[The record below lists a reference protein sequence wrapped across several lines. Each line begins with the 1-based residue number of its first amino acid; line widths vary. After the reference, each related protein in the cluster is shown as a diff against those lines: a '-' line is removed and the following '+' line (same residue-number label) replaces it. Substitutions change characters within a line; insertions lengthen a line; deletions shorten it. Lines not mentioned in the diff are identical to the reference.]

1 MTDAARSA
9 GTSVIDLNGSW
20 TFAISDGPLPCPVRD
35 EEDLRRAGLD
45 VRPATVPGCV
55 ELDLLANGLIEDPFV
70 GMNVVGLRWLERSYV
85 YYVRRFTA
93 PDVGDREP
101 VLVFEG
107 LDCFAE
113 IALNGVL
120 VGTTD
125 NMLVEHVIPVGG
137 ALIPGA
143 ENTLSVAIAPAV
155 ERARSHAYPPGV
167 RADATGY
174 EGLYVRKAPH
184 MYGWDI
190 TPRAVSAGIWR
201 PVSLRLLPPTRFEWA
216 WLETESVAS
225 DGSSAT
231 LVLHYRT
238 ETAGA
243 FDDQW
248 RLRLSGACGDSRFG
262 VERRLLFDAGALRL
276 NLEAPRLWWPRGR
289 GSPDLYDVTVELI
302 HDGDVVDTRRYEHG
316 IRTIDI
322 RRTSTT
328 NADGE
333 GEFCF
338 TVNGE
343 PLFVMGTNWAPLDA
357 YHARDAARIDEAFAM
372 VVDLGCN
379 MIRCWGGGVYEN
391 DRLFDLCDRSGI
403 LVWQDF
409 AMACAVYPQ
418 DDEFQAQLR
427 DEARRVVRR
436 LRQHASLAVWC
447 GDNECDETYVW
458 TGGRRRDPNTNVL
471 TRTVLPG
478 VLREEDPSRPYLPS
492 SPYVDPSA
500 FATGRR
506 ELPEDHLWGPR
517 DYYKS
522 PFYTGSVCH
531 FASEIG
537 FLGSPDVETLQR
549 YLSPNKLWPPDDE
562 EWRLHSTAPLPG
574 IALHDYRVR
583 LMQTQVRNVFG
594 EVPAELEDFVFAS
607 QAVQAE
613 ALKFFIELFR
623 AQKWR
628 RTGII
633 WWDLIDGWPQV
644 SDAVVDYYLRRKPA
658 YAAVKTA
665 QAPLTVIVREPQDGI
680 HAIVAVNDT
689 RTGAPLRFVVRDLD
703 QPDAEVRGSA
713 VAMADSITALADFDG
728 EAGGQR
734 FLVIDWE
741 TRAGAG
747 RSHYLAGS
755 PPFSLERYRTWR
767 QRMDALP
774 APEMTFK
781 DTPIR
786 GART

>member
-1 MTDAARSA
+1 MANEAA
-9 GTSVIDLNGSW
+9 GTSLVDLGGEW
-20 TFAISDGPLPCPVRD
+20 AFAISERRLPSPLRG
-35 EEDLRRAGLD
+35 EADLRNAGLD

-55 ELDLLANGLIEDPFV
+55 ELDLLANGLIADPFI
-70 GMNVVGLRWLERSYV
+70 GTNVIDLRRLEHSYV
-85 YYVRRFTA
+85 YYVRPFRA
-93 PDVGDREP
+93 PAVGDRDP

-113 IALNGVL
+113 ITLNGVL

-125 NMLVEHVIPVGG
+125 NMLVEHEIPVGSS
-137 ALIPGA
+137 LIPGA
-143 ENTLSVAIAPAV
+143 ENILCVAIDPAV
-155 ERARSHAYPPGV
+155 ERARSRPYPPGL
-167 RADATGY
+167 RADASGY
-174 EGLYVRKAPH
+174 EALYVRKAPH

-201 PVSLRLLPPTRFEWA
+201 PVSLRLLPPERLDLA
-216 WLETESVAS
+216 WLDTESLAQ
-225 DGSSAT
+225 DGSAAT
-231 LVLHYRT
+231 VVLRYRT
-238 ETAGA
+238 RKAGA
-243 FDDQW
+243 FDDRWQ
-248 RLRLSGACGDSRFG
+248 LRVVGTCGDSRFEA
-262 VERRLLFDAGALRL
+262 ERALLFEAGALRL
-276 NLEAPRLWWPRGR
+276 TVDAPRLWWPRGR
-289 GSPDLYDVTVELI
+289 GAPDLYDVTVELI
-302 HDGDVVDTRRYEHG
+302 HDGNVVDTVRFEHG
-316 IRTIDI
+316 IRTVEL

-328 NADGE
+328 NADGD
-333 GEFCF
+333 GDFCF
-338 TVNGE
+338 QVNGE
-343 PLFVMGTNWAPLDA
+343 PLFVLGTNWAPLDA
-357 YHARDAARIDEAFAM
+357 YHARDAARLEQAFAM
-372 VVDLGCN
+372 AVDLGCN
-379 MIRCWGGGVYEN
+379 MIRCWGGSVYES
-391 DRLFDLCDRSGI
+391 DRFFELCDRAGV

-409 AMACAVYPQ
+409 AMACAIYPQ
-418 DDEFQAQLR
+418 DGEFQAQLR
-427 DEARRVVRR
+427 AEAQNVVRR
-436 LRQHASLAVWC
+436 LRQHPSLAVWC

-478 VLREEDPSRPYLPS
+478 VLRDEDPSRPYLPS
-492 SPYVDPSA
+492 SPYVDAVA

-522 PFYTGSVCH
+522 SFYTGSVCH

-537 FLGSPDVETLQR
+537 FLGIPSVESLR
-549 YLSPNKLWPPDDE
+549 EYLTAEKLWPPDDE

-594 EVPAELEDFVFAS
+594 DAPDELEDFVFAS

-658 YAAVKTA
+658 YDAVKTA
-665 QAPLTVIVREPQDGI
+665 QAPVSVIVREPVDGSY
-680 HAIVAVNDT
+680 AIVAVNDT
-689 RTGAPLRFVVRDLD
+689 RNDEPLRFAIRDLD
-703 QPDAEVRGSA
+703 RHEVGQSGSA
-713 VAMADSITALADFDG
+713 VAVADAVSALGQINDATG
-728 EAGGQR
+728 EQR

-741 TRAGAG
+741 TRAGAA
-747 RSHYLAGS
+747 RSHYLAGT
-755 PPFSLERYRTWR
+755 PPFSLDQYRTWR

-774 APEMTFK
+774 PPEATFEK
-781 DTPIR
+781 PSVR
-786 GART
+786 GAN